1 MADALLGD
9 FLTRALIAGGA
20 VALVSGP
27 LGCLVIWRRMAF
39 FGATLAHSALLGLA
53 LGFLLDINLTFGLIA
68 AGAAVAL
75 LLVAAETRPDLASDT
90 LLSILAHGALAAGLI
105 ALAFVHGIRVDLM
118 GYLFGDILGV
128 GLRDVYVIVAVAAAA
143 LAATAVLWRSLLRV
157 CIHAEM
163 AAVEGVP
170 VLAVRIGFMLLLAVV
185 VAVALKVVGILLV
198 TALLVMPAAAAR
210 PWART
215 PEAMAVI
222 AAGIGMCSVVGGIA
236 GSYAWDLPAGA
247 AIVSAAL
254 VLFALSRFRRPSGA

>member
-1 MADALLGD
+1 MVDAWLGD

-20 VALVSGP
+20 VALISGP

-75 LLVAAETRPDLASDT
+75 LLVVAETRPDLATDT

-105 ALAFVHGIRVDLM
+105 ALAFVHGIRIDLM

-128 GLRDVYVIVAVAAAA
+128 GVADVYVIVGVAVAA
-143 LAATAVLWRSLLRV
+143 LVATAVLWRSLLRV
-157 CIHAEM
+157 SIHAEM

-185 VAVALKVVGILLV
+185 VAVALKIVGILLV
-198 TALLVMPAAAAR
+198 TSLLVMPAAAAR

-215 PEAMAVI
+215 PEGMAII
-222 AAGIGMCSVVGGIA
+222 AAGIGLFSVAGGISA
-236 GSYAWDLPAGA
+236 SYVWDLPAGA

-254 VLFALSRFRRPSGA
+254 VLFVLSRFRQTSTA

>member
-1 MADALLGD
+1 MVDAWLGD

-20 VALVSGP
+20 VALISGP

-75 LLVAAETRPDLASDT
+75 LLVVAETRPDLATDT

-105 ALAFVHGIRVDLM
+105 ALAFVHGIRIDLM

-128 GLRDVYVIVAVAAAA
+128 GVADVYVIVAVAVAA
-143 LAATAVLWRSLLRV
+143 LIATAVLWRSLLRV
-157 CIHAEM
+157 SIHAEM

-170 VLAVRIGFMLLLAVV
+170 VLAVRISFMLLLAVV

-198 TALLVMPAAAAR
+198 TSLLVMPAAAAR

-215 PEAMAVI
+215 PEGMAVI
-222 AAGIGMCSVVGGIA
+222 AAGIGLFSVAGGISA
-236 GSYAWDLPAGA
+236 SYVWDLPAGA

-254 VLFALSRFRRPSGA
+254 VLFVLSRFRQTSTA

>member
-1 MADALLGD
+1 MVDAWLGD

-20 VALVSGP
+20 VALISGP

-75 LLVAAETRPDLASDT
+75 LLVVAETRPDLATDT
-90 LLSILAHGALAAGLI
+90 LLSILAHGALAAGFI
-105 ALAFVHGIRVDLM
+105 ALAFVHGIRIDLM

-128 GLRDVYVIVAVAAAA
+128 GVADVYVIVAVAVAA
-143 LAATAVLWRSLLRV
+143 LIATAVLWRSLLRV
-157 CIHAEM
+157 SIHAEM

-170 VLAVRIGFMLLLAVV
+170 VLAVRISFMLLLAVV

-198 TALLVMPAAAAR
+198 TSLLVMPAAAAR

-215 PEAMAVI
+215 PEGMAVI
-222 AAGIGMCSVVGGIA
+222 AAGIGLFSVAGGISA
-236 GSYAWDLPAGA
+236 SYVWDLPAGA

-254 VLFALSRFRRPSGA
+254 GLFVLSRFRQTSTA